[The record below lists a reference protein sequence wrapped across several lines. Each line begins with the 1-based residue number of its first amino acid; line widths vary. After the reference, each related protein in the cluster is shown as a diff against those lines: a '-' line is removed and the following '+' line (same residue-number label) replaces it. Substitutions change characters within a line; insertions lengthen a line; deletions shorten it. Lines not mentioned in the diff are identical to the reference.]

1 MSKKT
6 NGLLLDRLLEPVSS
20 SLNEEAAR
28 KLIGL
33 KADRKAQARV
43 TELARK
49 CNEGELTP
57 DEHREYELYVM
68 VGHFVAILQAKARI
82 LLARRGQSV

>member
-1 MSKKT
+1 MSKT
-6 NGLLLDRLLEPVSS
+6 ADGRVLERLLEPVSS

-43 TELARK
+43 AELAP
-49 CNEGELTP
+49 E
-57 DEHREYELYVM
+57 M
-68 VGHFVAILQAKARI
+68 Q
-82 LLARRGQSV
+82 RG